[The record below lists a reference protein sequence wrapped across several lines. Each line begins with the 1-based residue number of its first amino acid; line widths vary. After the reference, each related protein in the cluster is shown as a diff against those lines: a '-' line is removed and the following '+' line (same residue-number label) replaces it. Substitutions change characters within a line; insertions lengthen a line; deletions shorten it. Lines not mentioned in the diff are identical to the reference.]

1 MFSEEI
7 KAYTKFGYNF
17 EVLKGYTFGKEI
29 VFKDY
34 VDSLYLLKNESIN
47 GSPMYKISKLLLNS
61 LYGKMGVNLD
71 KNEIKVIKSV
81 DISDILQDNNLWDLI
96 DLQNGNSIVVF
107 TPKVLDY
114 EEDNYKGPDANVAI
128 AAAISA
134 YGRIH
139 MTPFLTNPLHGL
151 NKAFLWIAIFL

>member
-1 MFSEEI
+1 
-7 KAYTKFGYNF
+7 
-17 EVLKGYTFGKEI
+17 
-29 VFKDY
+29 
-34 VDSLYLLKNESIN
+34 
-47 GSPMYKISKLLLNS
+47 MYKISKLLLNS

-71 KNEIKVIKSV
+71 KNEIKVINSV
-81 DISDILQDNNLWDLI
+81 DISDILQDNNLWNLI

-134 YGRIH
+134 YGRTH
-139 MTPFLTNPLHGL
+139 MTPFLTNLLHGL